1 MIWLFFLSFSYTKY
15 LHHVLRSPGFP
26 APSIQKK
33 NPVETFSAKNKKKTS
48 YLEKIL
54 NPEQIL

>member
-33 NPVETFSAKNKKKTS
+33 NPVETFSAKNKK
-48 YLEKIL
+48 
-54 NPEQIL
+54 NPLI